1 MSKSAI
7 CCILQ
12 GTPGRVGANIHACK
26 RLAWVSSQGQ
36 NQRYLRWKRV
46 HQVGGEEEAFSK

>member
-1 MSKSAI
+1 MSNSAI
-7 CCILQ
+7 YCILQ